1 MLVKINLRKVYM
13 RSVEEQLSQYK
24 SVHFNKKN
32 IQTHFVGVP
41 LIIWAVTLL
50 LSLNTYQ
57 VSLLGVDLLYSPAYI
72 FFTVTIIFYFMLHI
86 RLAITM
92 IPYAIINVY
101 LASLVSPYEQ
111 ALYLAITVFVVGW
124 IIQFIGHH
132 FEKAKPAFVDDLG
145 QFLIAPLFLMAEVC
159 FMFGWLKKLEEKIT
173 PMAVTK
179 RRALNERL
187 QKEVV

>member
-1 MLVKINLRKVYM
+1 M

-57 VSLLGVDLLYSPAYI
+57 ASLLGVDFTYSPAHV

-86 RLAITM
+86 RLAVAM
-92 IPYAIINVY
+92 IPYVMLNIY
-101 LASLVSPYEQ
+101 LASIVSSSEQ
-111 ALYLAITVFVVGW
+111 ALTIAITVFIVGW

-145 QFLIAPLFLMAEVC
+145 QFLIAPLFLMAEVF
-159 FMFGWLKKLEEKIT
+159 FMFGCLKSLEEKIT

-187 QKEVV
+187 QKK

>member
-1 MLVKINLRKVYM
+1 MK
-13 RSVEEQLSQYK
+13 SVEEQLSQYK

-57 VSLLGVDLLYSPAYI
+57 ISVSGYNMVYSAAYV
-72 FFTVTIIFYFMLHI
+72 FFAVTIVYYFMLHT
-86 RLAITM
+86 RLAIAM
-92 IPYAIINVY
+92 VPYAIVNVY
-101 LASLVSPYEQ
+101 LASLVSPHEQ
-111 ALYLAITVFVVGW
+111 ALYIAIAVFVIGW

-159 FMFGWLKKLEEKIT
+159 FMLGWLKPLEDEIT

-179 RRALNERL
+179 RRALNKRL
-187 QKEVV
+187 QEKLG